1 MLLAVLLASVFLF
14 VFWPMLC
21 ILIRSLWDGKGI
33 SYDAYA
39 AVWNQYRGNL
49 WNSVFVGVC
58 ASLLHCLFHG
68 GSPVPCHKTG
78 AARMLCMALL
88 LITMVSLPLYP
99 PWPIYS
105 PMDAGDGL
113 RTGCWG

>member
-1 MLLAVLLASVFLF
+1 MHGDMYGKRASKDVLFGIAGYGADKVLLAVLLASVFLF

-58 ASLLHCLFHG
+58 ASLRQ
-68 GSPVPCHKTG
+68 PC
-78 AARMLCMALL
+78 
-88 LITMVSLPLYP
+88 SLPQ
-99 PWPIYS
+99 
-105 PMDAGDGL
+105 DGEL
-113 RTGCWG
+113 SGCSAWRFC